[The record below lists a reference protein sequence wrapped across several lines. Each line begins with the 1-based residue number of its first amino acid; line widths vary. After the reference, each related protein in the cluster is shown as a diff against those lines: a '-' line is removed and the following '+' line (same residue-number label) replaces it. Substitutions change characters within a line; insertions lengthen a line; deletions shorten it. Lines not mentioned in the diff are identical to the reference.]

1 MISLDD
7 KSRELDEALQNHD
20 VGGQKVNIDE
30 GSLAF
35 PVSGEKS
42 FDEAGE
48 TKRQAQAE
56 IAKSKPRYREQE
68 TEVIGKSQNDIHS
81 LVNIRGLQGH
91 HGLRS
96 EDFKK
101 VLGHQEQ
108 HKTGI
113 VSVKQE
119 FSKKVDGIY
128 KFTKEKVDEALNS
141 LTEGYTIDEELEW
154 ILTDAD
160 TWFKWWT
167 RANLEYIYPGTFEYS
182 DFTDDYKDRILAE
195 YKRLSGEKYR
205 D

>member
-1 MISLDD
+1 MRDLSRFPCPV
-7 KSRELDEALQNHD
+7 KSHLTKLVRPNVKHR
-20 VGGQKVNIDE
+20 
-30 GSLAF
+30 
-35 PVSGEKS
+35 PKS
-42 FDEAGE
+42 QS
-48 TKRQAQAE
+48 R
-56 IAKSKPRYREQE
+56 KPRYREQE

-81 LVNIRGLQGH
+81 LVNVRGLQGH

-141 LTEGYTIDEELEW
+141 LTGEAYTIDEELEW

-160 TWFKWWT
+160 TGSKGGPERIWNTYIPGLLNIATLPTITKIGST
-167 RANLEYIYPGTFEYS
+167 RIRT
-182 DFTDDYKDRILAE
+182 THRRKV
-195 YKRLSGEKYR
+195 SGFR
-205 D
+205 SSA